1 MYDGKSPNNFGSIFS
16 ICIYL
21 YSVNK
26 AHNMLT
32 LMLDMRCKFLDVMKT
47 FIGKAKVIQMVVKY
61 DNKIWMTLLVVAFQL
76 LNHGIDGL
84 VELTNIDDNDDSIF
98 GVPMT
103 SNEVTLQGLLKND
116 FFLFHHLHVR

>member
-1 MYDGKSPNNFGSIFS
+1 
-16 ICIYL
+16 
-21 YSVNK
+21 
-26 AHNMLT
+26 
-32 LMLDMRCKFLDVMKT
+32 MLDMRCKFLDVMKT